1 MPARLDDETRAIE
14 RLIAEINAIGRR
26 RDRTGRQVLWAFGIT
41 FTAALCLLAWVAL
54 FAGPPARI
62 VKMDGPRAPAVLKQA
77 LPRHSP
83 PASPAR

>member
-14 RLIAEINAIGRR
+14 KLIAEINAIGRR

>member
-14 RLIAEINAIGRR
+14 KLIAEINAIGRR

-41 FTAALCLLAWVAL
+41 FTAALCLLAWMAL

-62 VKMDGPRAPAVLKQA
+62 VKIDGPRAPAVLQQA
-77 LPRHSP
+77 LPRHAP
-83 PASPAR
+83 PASPAQ

>member
-1 MPARLDDETRAIE
+1 MSARLDDETRAVQ

-41 FTAALCLLAWVAL
+41 FAAALCLLAWVAL

-62 VKMDGPRAPAVLKQA
+62 VKMDGPRAPAVLKPFRPQ
-77 LPRHSP
+77 P
-83 PASPAR
+83 PQ

>member
-1 MPARLDDETRAIE
+1 MAARLDDETRAIE

-41 FTAALCLLAWVAL
+41 FAAALCLLAWVAL

-62 VKMDGPRAPAVLKQA
+62 VKMDGPRAPAVLKPFQ
-77 LPRHSP
+77 PQ
-83 PASPAR
+83 PAR

>member
-41 FTAALCLLAWVAL
+41 FAAALCLLAWVAL

-62 VKMDGPRAPAVLKQA
+62 VKMDGPRAPAVLKPFQ
-77 LPRHSP
+77 PQ
-83 PASPAR
+83 PAR

>member
-1 MPARLDDETRAIE
+1 MPASLDDETRAIQ
-14 RLIAEINAIGRR
+14 RLIEEINAIGRR

-54 FAGPPARI
+54 FAGPPAKI
-62 VKMDGPRAPAVLKQA
+62 VKIDGPRAPAVWKQS
-77 LPRHSP
+77 LPRPLP

>member
-1 MPARLDDETRAIE
+1 MRAGLDDETRAIQ
-14 RLIAEINAIGRR
+14 RLIEEINAIGRR

-62 VKMDGPRAPAVLKQA
+62 VKIDGPRAPAVLKQTP
-77 LPRHSP
+77 PRHSP

>member
-1 MPARLDDETRAIE
+1 MPARLVDETRAIE

-77 LPRHSP
+77 LPRHPP
-83 PASPAR
+83 PASRAR

>member
-14 RLIAEINAIGRR
+14 KLIAEINAIGRR

-62 VKMDGPRAPAVLKQA
+62 VKMVGPRAPAVLKQA

>member
-14 RLIAEINAIGRR
+14 KLIAEINAIGRR

-62 VKMDGPRAPAVLKQA
+62 VKIDGPRAPAVLQQA
-77 LPRHSP
+77 LPRHAP
-83 PASPAR
+83 PASPAQ